1 MNSETNSKKSGPCF
15 LILILGA
22 FLVVAV
28 LGWWTHRYTR
38 PAPLGEDRIAFR
50 EKSLAELRKA
60 EAESLQNAA
69 WLDQGKGI
77 VRLPIEDAMKM
88 VEHNWQN
95 PAAARADL
103 IAREEK
109 ASPGAPAAPTNNPPT
124 AVK

>member
-1 MNSETNSKKSGPCF
+1 MNSETNNKKSGPVF

-28 LGWWTHRYTR
+28 LGRWTRRYTR

-60 EAESLQNAA
+60 EAEALHNAA
-69 WLDQGKGI
+69 WLDQSKDV

-88 VEHNWQN
+88 VEQNWQN

-109 ASPGAPAAPTNNPPT
+109 ANPGAPAASTNNPAA
-124 AVK
+124 AV